1 MSSALFLASL
11 SHPGDLS
18 VWDAVFQSSLG
29 DSGTTHL
36 QLGPICYEI
45 CFQILSKMKGKCVIK
60 LNVI

>member
-1 MSSALFLASL
+1 MLSALFLASL

-36 QLGPICYEI
+36 QLGLIYHEI
-45 CFQILSKMKGKCVIK
+45 YFQIPSEMKGH
-60 LNVI
+60 

>member
-11 SHPGDLS
+11 SRPGDLS

-36 QLGPICYEI
+36 QLGLIYHEI
-45 CFQILSKMKGKCVIK
+45 CFQILSEMKGH
-60 LNVI
+60 